1 MLTKAISKKK
11 ITCIF
16 QPHRISRLNDLKNEF
31 CLSFK
36 KANSVILCPIYK
48 AGENL
53 KLNFDYFKFAEEIA
67 KHSNVH
73 VFLLNDQFELA
84 KFLKRYLNA
93 ENIVIGMGA
102 GSISNWIKELPSLM
116 KK

>member
-1 MLTKAISKKK
+1 M
-11 ITCIF
+11 IT
-16 QPHRISRLNDLKNEF
+16 L
-31 CLSFK
+31 
-36 KANSVILCPIYK
+36 
-48 AGENL
+48 
-53 KLNFDYFKFAEEIA
+53 KFAEEIA

-84 KFLKRYLNA
+84 KFLKGYLNA

>member
-1 MLTKAISKKK
+1 M
-11 ITCIF
+11 
-16 QPHRISRLNDLKNEF
+16 
-31 CLSFK
+31 
-36 KANSVILCPIYK
+36 
-48 AGENL
+48 
-53 KLNFDYFKFAEEIA
+53 
-67 KHSNVH
+67 
-73 VFLLNDQFELA
+73 FLLNDQFELA